1 MIKSGYNMAT
11 IPDKRPGMF
20 QRRSGF
26 CLSLPTRNSMWIV
39 LFQLRD
45 SVLCFGEGGGGDPW
59 VLFCLVSKGRLSRCL
74 LICR

>member
-1 MIKSGYNMAT
+1 MAT

-39 LFQLRD
+39 LFQLHD
-45 SVLCFGEGGGGDPW
+45 NVLCFGEGRNLSVGII
-59 VLFCLVSKGRLSRCL
+59 LFSVPRTFVSRSTDL
-74 LICR
+74 

>member
-45 SVLCFGEGGGGDPW
+45 SVLCFGEGRIYPW
-59 VLFCLVSKGRLSRCL
+59 VLFCLVSQGRFSHGL